1 MTSPSCLT
9 PALQRSKKRINQKT
23 KTWFWWI
30 QLKLKKPRNRP
41 SLNKKN
47 RKRKS
52 LKTKKTYK
60 RLSVKKY
67 QRTFSTESSNP

>member
-1 MTSPSCLT
+1 M
-9 PALQRSKKRINQKT
+9 
-23 KTWFWWI
+23 
-30 QLKLKKPRNRP
+30 KLKKPRNRP